1 MAGMRPSELF
11 HGRKVRKIQ
20 FRGSNINRPPG
31 LPCRRAGIGSGL
43 QRFSAAR
50 VMGK

>member
-1 MAGMRPSELF
+1 MRSTKVF
-11 HGRKVRKIQ
+11 HRGKVRKIQ
-20 FRGSNINRPPG
+20 FGGSNINRPPG
-31 LPCRRAGIGSGL
+31 LPCRRAGIGCGL